1 MAKVIVYDV
10 YSEALEV
17 FDLSENDTM
26 PYVYG
31 DTMRVSEFRGS
42 SRSNVLWTTNAA
54 MESWNATRRSTHR
67 IRREET
73 PWERTS

>member
-54 MESWNATRRSTHR
+54 MESWNATRRSYGASH
-67 IRREET
+67 
-73 PWERTS
+73 SLSLCL